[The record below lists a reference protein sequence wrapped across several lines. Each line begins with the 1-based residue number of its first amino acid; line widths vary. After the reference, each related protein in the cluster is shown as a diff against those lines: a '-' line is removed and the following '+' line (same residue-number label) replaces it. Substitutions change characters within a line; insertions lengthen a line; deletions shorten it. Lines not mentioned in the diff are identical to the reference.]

1 MSERQAII
9 RFRKSLFDCM
19 SGGKME
25 DALSLLQQ
33 CSASASILKRKKD
46 VSEMELTDLSVNL
59 LVNISLAI
67 FLLQML
73 KQYHRKQES
82 VLKSVA

>member
-1 MSERQAII
+1 
-9 RFRKSLFDCM
+9 
-19 SGGKME
+19 
-25 DALSLLQQ
+25 
-33 CSASASILKRKKD
+33 
-46 VSEMELTDLSVNL
+46 MELTDLSVNL

-82 VLKSVA
+82 VLKSVAWRAICPKHIM